1 MFKSILVVGLL
12 GVAGLSAC
20 TPSGAPVNA
29 NCAALGMAGG
39 AALGAA
45 TNNNLAQ
52 SAIAGG
58 VLGALA
64 GDSGACR

>member
-1 MFKSILVVGLL
+1 MLKSVLLIGLL
-12 GVAGLSAC
+12 GLGGLAAC
-20 TPSGAPVNA
+20 TPGVPVNA

-45 TNNNLAQ
+45 TNNDLAQ

-58 VLGALA
+58 VLGAIA
-64 GDSGACR
+64 GNQGACK

>member
-1 MFKSILVVGLL
+1 MVKSVLLVGLL
-12 GVAGLSAC
+12 ALGGLAAC
-20 TPSGAPVNA
+20 TPGQPVNA

-45 TNNNLAQ
+45 TDNNLAQ

-64 GDSGACR
+64 GNQGMCQ

>member
-1 MFKSILVVGLL
+1 MRKSLLALGLL
-12 GVAGLSAC
+12 ATTGLAGC
-20 TPSGAPVNA
+20 MENGVNA

-39 AALGAA
+39 AVLGAA

-58 VLGALA
+58 VLGAIA
-64 GDSGACR
+64 GDQGACR

>member
-1 MFKSILVVGLL
+1 MFKSILVVGLVSL
-12 GVAGLSAC
+12 AGLAAC
-20 TPSGAPVNA
+20 TPGVPVNA

-45 TNNNLAQ
+45 TNNDLAQ

-64 GDSGACR
+64 GNSGACQ

>member
-1 MFKSILVVGLL
+1 MVKSVLFVALL
-12 GVAGLSAC
+12 GLGGLSAC
-20 TPSGAPVNA
+20 TGQPVNA

-45 TNNNLAQ
+45 TDNDLAQ

-58 VLGALA
+58 VLGAIA
-64 GDSGACR
+64 GNQGVCQ